1 MAERGRRRRLMG
13 EINVV
18 PYIDVMLVLLIIFMT
33 TAPLLT
39 QGVKVDLPRASA
51 APIDEEFLAKHEPL
65 IVTVDRSGRLYMNMG
80 KNPDQ
85 PTTESI
91 IAIRVSAVLRRDD
104 TTPVLV
110 RADTRVPYGSVMH
123 AMVLLQ
129 GAGADKVGLLT
140 DPENPAGKQHR
151 SPQATVHPGQ

>member
-1 MAERGRRRRLMG
+1 MAREGRRRRLMG

-18 PYIDVMLVLLIIFMT
+18 PYIDVMLVLLIVFMI

-65 IVTVDRSGRLYMNMG
+65 IVTVDRAGRLYMNMG
-80 KNPDQ
+80 KNQDQ
-85 PTTESI
+85 PTTENT
-91 IAIRVSAVLRRDD
+91 IASRVSAVLRRDD
-104 TTPVLV
+104 KTPVLV
-110 RADTRVPYGSVMH
+110 RADTHVPYGSVMH

-129 GAGADKVGLLT
+129 GAGAEKVGLLT
-140 DPENPAGKQHR
+140 DPESPPGKQRH
-151 SPQATVHPGQ
+151 SPK